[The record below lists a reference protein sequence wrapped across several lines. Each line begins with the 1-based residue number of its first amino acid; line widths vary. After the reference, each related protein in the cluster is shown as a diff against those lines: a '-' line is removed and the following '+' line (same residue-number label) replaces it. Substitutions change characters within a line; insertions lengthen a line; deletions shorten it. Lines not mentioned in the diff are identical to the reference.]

1 MSITT
6 SNVSFINLVFAV
18 FFIGEYL
25 ERPDDEKSF
34 WKAGVT
40 VRQLQGV
47 SKKLHIPQKFHY

>member
-47 SKKLHIPQKFHY
+47 SKKLHIPQ